1 MIHLCVV
8 CCFMG
13 IFFLSSCLFLFIFLL
28 HASISLFFCLIF
40 FFLSLTPVIM
50 SDDFEE
56 NTETPDESE
65 EEILA
70 NGCEYDILVS
80 EGIQSDSENHLED
93 LKRIL
98 TQYASDRNF
107 QVTHPHH

>member
-1 MIHLCVV
+1 MSCHDSSV
-8 CCFMG
+8 CCLLFYG
-13 IFFLSSCLFLFIFLL
+13 HILSFFLSLFVHLLFT
-28 HASISLFFCLIF
+28 LFFCLIF
-40 FFLSLTPVIM
+40 LILSLTPVIM

-80 EGIQSDSENHLED
+80 EGI
-93 LKRIL
+93 
-98 TQYASDRNF
+98 
-107 QVTHPHH
+107 